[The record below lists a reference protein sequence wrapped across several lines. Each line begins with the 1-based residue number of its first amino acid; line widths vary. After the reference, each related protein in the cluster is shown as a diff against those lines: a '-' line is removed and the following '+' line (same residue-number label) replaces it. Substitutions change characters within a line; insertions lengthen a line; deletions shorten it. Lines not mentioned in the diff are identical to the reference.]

1 MSTPEWI
8 RKKAVTFVKT
18 VSLVHYNSYHF
29 SRFFN
34 SIKPN
39 LYNDC
44 NESRLLTIFKNKT
57 EKGEIL
63 FY

>member
-1 MSTPEWI
+1 MAEHEADAAVSALKQVEIPKYI
-8 RKKAVTFVKT
+8 AKKAVSFVKT
-18 VSLVHYNSYHF
+18 VSLVHYNTFHF

-44 NESRLLTIFKNKT
+44 NESRL
-57 EKGEIL
+57 
-63 FY
+63 